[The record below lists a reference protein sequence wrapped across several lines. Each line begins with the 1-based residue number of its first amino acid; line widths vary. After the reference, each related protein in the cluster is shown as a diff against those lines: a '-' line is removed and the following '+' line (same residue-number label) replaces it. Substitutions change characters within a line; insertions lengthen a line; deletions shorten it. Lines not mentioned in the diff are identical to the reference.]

1 MKQKTKKQPAET
13 KTRDK
18 DEELLH
24 MRQEMLAREVDEELN
39 KERLMA
45 FWKKYQALIVIL
57 VIAIVGAAVC
67 YELYKV
73 NVQKTR
79 LAESDR
85 FETAVVNRAA
95 ATDEA
100 DRRAALEAFEK
111 MGIDA
116 KTGYKY
122 LAKLQAAG
130 MLFDEGKTAE
140 GLTALNAVA
149 NDKAAP
155 EQFRGVATL
164 SAVSF
169 EFNTAP
175 AETLIARLTPYLV
188 TGNPFYGSAAEL
200 AAALYLKEN
209 KPESA
214 ASLLRQ
220 AVADPAL
227 PKQMAERLNGYLS
240 MIDAAGDETV
250 AAEPSK
256 AAQE

>member
-1 MKQKTKKQPAET
+1 MKQKTKKQPAAT
-13 KTRDK
+13 KHRDK

-45 FWKKYQALIVIL
+45 FWKKYQVLIIIL
-57 VIAIVGAAVC
+57 IIAVVGAAIC

-85 FETAVVNRAA
+85 FETAVINRTT
-95 ATDEA
+95 ATDDDEQ
-100 DRRAALEAFEK
+100 RAALEAFEK

-130 MLFDEGKTAE
+130 MLFDDGKTTE
-140 GLTALNAVA
+140 GLAALNAVA

-175 AETLIARLTPYLV
+175 AEKLIARLTPYLV

-209 KPESA
+209 NPESA
-214 ASLLRQ
+214 AALLRQ
-220 AVADPAL
+220 AVTDPAL
-227 PKQMAERLNGYLS
+227 PQQMAERLNGYLS
-240 MIDAAGDETV
+240 MIDTTTSENASIEPGETMK
-250 AAEPSK
+250 E
-256 AAQE
+256 